1 MPDDV
6 KPSRVKREKLS
17 LCCAVL
23 LFSAWAQAEQPYDGL
38 VERARAGDYAP
49 ALSFLRQQQGAA
61 VSPRYFSDHLLIAG
75 WAGED
80 VEVTRLYERRGAPQD
95 LSAEVLATVA
105 RAYRNQQR
113 WPEALV
119 VYRQALQRYPD
130 HQVLLLGQVMTL
142 ADAGQ
147 AEAAIAQGRALVAQ
161 APNDV
166 ERRLALGYAYR
177 RNAQPYAALNEVDR
191 AHDLAP
197 EQSEVT
203 REYLLTLQQAGLP
216 EPALLRAQRH
226 PGLLNPAQIRQLQA
240 DAVAEKV
247 RLAYVA
253 SRGESQRFLIADRAL
268 ADAER
273 LLQDWATDPQAQAD
287 VRRVRIDRLG
297 ALHARYR
304 MSEVVS
310 EYQQLRREHV
320 AVPDYAL
327 RWVASALLY
336 LRQPEQA
343 VQLYRQVIAGEDN
356 KHPQWLEDHR
366 GLFYALVETEQREE
380 AQQLA
385 EQLAGPKSPQL
396 FRLGNPEPEPN
407 SRWLEAQELLV
418 AAALQVNDI
427 PAAEQALTELVDSAP
442 GNTALRTS
450 LASVYLTRG
459 WARRAEDELKVA
471 ESTTPRQPA
480 LEVEQGLTALE
491 LQEWRQLDVLAD
503 DMIQRYPESLQAQR
517 LERLREVHHM
527 AELRVSGHRGLGS
540 SGNSNNTVSGGNDL
554 GIDSVLYSPP
564 LNDDWRVFTG
574 AGYATGDFDE
584 GNAQHRWQRAGVE
597 WRVRNHTLEAELSN
611 HDFEYGDELGAR
623 LSGQHDLNDYWQY
636 GWSAEYLSSAT
647 PLRALNSD
655 ITSNSVSGYVRW
667 RGDERRE
674 WRLAAAGSHFS
685 DGNDRY
691 GLLLDGR
698 QRLYTAVDWQA
709 DLGLEV
715 GTSHNSGSTDV
726 PYFNPKSGFTVLP
739 TLQLSHIL
747 YRRYQTV
754 WRQHGQIGAGSY
766 SQQDFGTD
774 PIGFASYG
782 QRLSLDDRFDA
793 GVTVSALTRPYDGDR
808 EHEYELLFD
817 INYRF

>member
-113 WPEALV
+113 WPEALA

-130 HQVLLLGQVMTL
+130 HQGLLLGQVMTL

-240 DAVAEKV
+240 DGVAEKV
-247 RLAYVA
+247 RLAYAA

-273 LLQDWATDPQAQAD
+273 LLQDWATDPQAEAD

-297 ALHARYR
+297 ALHARFR
-304 MSEVVS
+304 MREVVS
-310 EYQQLRREHV
+310 EYQQLRREHA

-343 VQLYRQVIAGEDN
+343 AQLYRQVIAGEDN
-356 KHPQWLEDHR
+356 KHPEWLEDHR
-366 GLFYALVETEQREE
+366 GLFYALVESEQREE

-385 EQLAGPKSPQL
+385 VQLAAAKSPQL

-407 SRWLEAQELLV
+407 SRWLEAQELLA

-427 PAAEQALTELVDSAP
+427 PAAEQAFTELVDSAP
-442 GNTALRTS
+442 ANTSLRTS

-491 LQEWRQLDVLAD
+491 LQEWRQLDLLAD
-503 DMIQRYPESLQAQR
+503 DVMQRYPESLRAQR
-517 LERLREVHHM
+517 LERLRQVQHM
-527 AELRVSGHRGLGS
+527 AELRVSGYRGLGAGS
-540 SGNSNNTVSGGNDL
+540 SVSGGNDM
-554 GIDSVLYSPP
+554 GIDSVLYSAP
-564 LNDDWRVFTG
+564 LKDDWRVFG
-574 AGYATGDFDE
+574 GGGYATGDFDE
-584 GNAQHRWQRAGVE
+584 GHAQHRWQRGGVE

-611 HDFEYGDELGAR
+611 HNFEHGDEVGAR
-623 LSGQHDLNDYWQY
+623 LSGQHELNDHWQY
-636 GWSAEYLSSAT
+636 GWTAEYLSRDT

-655 ITSNSVSGYVRW
+655 ITANSLSGYVRW

-674 WRLAAAGSHFS
+674 WRLLADSRRFS
-685 DGNDRY
+685 DGNERY
-691 GLLLDGR
+691 GLLLEGR
-698 QRLYTAVDWQA
+698 QRLYSRADWQA

-715 GTSHNSGSTDV
+715 ATSRNSNSTAV
-726 PYFNPKSGFTVLP
+726 PYFNPQSDVTVLP
-739 TLQLSHIL
+739 SLSLNHIL

-754 WRQHGQIGAGSY
+754 WSQQGKVGAGSY
-766 SQQDFGTD
+766 SQQDFGSD
-774 PIGFASYG
+774 PIGLISYG
-782 QRLSLDDRFDA
+782 QRLSFDDRVDA
-793 GVTVSALTRPYDGDR
+793 GVAISALSRPYDGDR
-808 EHEYELLFD
+808 EHEYEVLFD